1 MKTNKLSRRKA
12 FTLIE
17 LLIVIAIIGI
27 LFIVL
32 VSKVDFATDKAK
44 ATGVQT
50 DFRSFQ
56 LAFDTVAREQSGFS
70 HLVENGY
77 SSLEIAINKNL
88 DANLKI
94 SIDSEGVITMKNNT
108 KDPWGVEYHGQYV
121 TGTDGKDRGAIVMY
135 SNGANLAFGSTISV
149 EEGIAVVSSVN
160 TSGKDDYSIVVCYSL
175 ANGYGVIENI
185 TTGFGEKPFAGNESI
200 ETPSNPGVPGGSE
213 IPDDE
218 EIEDGG
224 DTGNNEGFSGNGS
237 SGSSGNDDNNGGFS
251 FSQAAITYT
260 WAELNELAMMDLTP
274 EQYKTQYGLEVGMVK
289 DDKYVLVDM
298 DGNGYDGFIFM
309 YDMGISMALDDY
321 RSNTGAYPSFPT
333 SEFIKDS
340 FLDMPYEIRRITK
353 TITAK
358 INESTASI
366 DTVYD
371 YTCQL
376 ILPSAREISNTV
388 STWEPDTIPLDR
400 EGQTFEFFALYG
412 GEARIAI
419 SNGNDWWTRS
429 CNYDIYAVYSVQSD
443 NGGVGASYPTSVY
456 ELHPFFVIGRPAD
469 PEIPTTTVED
479 YTWAQLKE
487 LGAKQLT
494 ADQYKFEYGIQ
505 VGQVKDDKYVLVDVN
520 NSYGG
525 FVFMFNT
532 GISAAYSTV
541 GTISGGYSN
550 AYYLNNI
557 NSQVLATMT
566 ESDEDGTLKA
576 ALKTVDV
583 KHTGGYGDY
592 WEDHIYTTQIFAP
605 AVREVYT
612 GLDNA
617 VDNNRYIYICDTQY
631 YQYVWQ
637 EGQTFEWF
645 MVDDKTTESEKRAAF
660 SNTDDYWLRT
670 TYMKNN
676 RTDSFC
682 HVQNNGGV
690 GAGLAQYQNEV
701 VMCFVIG

>member
-1 MKTNKLSRRKA
+1 MKTNKMRRRKA

-32 VSKVDFATDKAK
+32 ISKVDFATDKAK
-44 ATGVQT
+44 ASGVQT

-56 LAFDTVAREQSGFS
+56 MAFDTVAREQAGFKL
-70 HLVENGY
+70 LVDENY
-77 SSLEIAINKNL
+77 EQLEKAINKNL
-88 DANLKI
+88 DNKLKI
-94 SIDSEGVITMKNNT
+94 DIDDMGNITMANGAL
-108 KDPWGVEYHGQYV
+108 DPWGSEYHGKYV
-121 TGTDGKDRGAIVMY
+121 QGDDGKDRGALIMY
-135 SNGANLAFGSTISV
+135 SNGANLTFGSDASIS
-149 EEGIAVVSSVN
+149 EGVAIVSSIN
-160 TSGKDDYSIVVCYSL
+160 ANGKDDYSIVVCYSL
-175 ANGYGVIENI
+175 ANGYGTIENI
-185 TTGFGEKPFAGNESI
+185 TTGFGNKPFAGNNSVDV
-200 ETPSNPGVPGGSE
+200 PSVPGGSVTPNT
-213 IPDDE
+213 PDNEPEDE
-218 EIEDGG
+218 PENGG
-224 DTGNNEGFSGNGS
+224 ETGGGTGTG
-237 SGSSGNDDNNGGFS
+237 SGSGGTTSS

-260 WAELNELAMMDLTP
+260 WAELNEMAMENLTP
-274 EQYKTQYGLEVGMVK
+274 EQYKTQYGLEVGMIK
-289 DDKYVLVDM
+289 DEKYVLVDL

-309 YDMGISMALDDY
+309 YDMGISMALDEH

-340 FLDMPYEIRRITK
+340 FIDMPYEIRRVTK

-371 YTCQL
+371 YKCQL

-412 GEARIAI
+412 GEARLAI

-429 CNYDIYAVYSVQSD
+429 CNYDIYSVYSVQSD
-443 NGGVGASYPTSVY
+443 NGGVGASYPTAVY

-469 PEIPTTTVED
+469 PEIPETTVED

-487 LGAKQLT
+487 LGSKQLT

-505 VGQVKDDKYVLVDVN
+505 VGQVKDGKYVLVDVN
-520 NSYGG
+520 NNYGG
-525 FVFMFNT
+525 FVFMFNSGET
-532 GISAAYSTV
+532 NAYSTV

-550 AYYLNNI
+550 AYYINEINNK
-557 NSQVLATMT
+557 VLATMI
-566 ESDEDGTLKA
+566 ESDEDGTLKD
-576 ALKTVDV
+576 ALKTVSV

-592 WEDHIYTTQIFAP
+592 WEDHTYNCKVFAP

-631 YQYVWQ
+631 YQYVYQ

-645 MVDDKTTESEKRAAF
+645 MVDDKTTEAEKRAAF
-660 SNTDDYWLRT
+660 SNGDDYWLRT

-682 HVQNNGGV
+682 QIQGNNGGV
-690 GAGLAQYQNEV
+690 GAAMASGSNEL